1 MIRIVWGS
9 LVAAVAMFVIGF
21 IFFGPLGLKNLAT
34 RSVDDAPALAI
45 QQVLKTNLPQTG
57 TYMIPDDGR
66 SSGQT
71 AMYGNGPI
79 ATVHYNSSGFV
90 AAMDP
95 ATIGK
100 GFLFNFAIALLIGL
114 ALIGIDGRVR
124 DFGSRARVAAIIG
137 VAGSAFANLAEPL
150 YYHHDWPHFL
160 YAFIADALMLAAAGV
175 IVAWFLK
182 GPPEEAVAATT
193 DAEGPPTRSS

>member
-9 LVAAVAMFVIGF
+9 LVAAIAMFVIGF

-34 RSVDDAPALAI
+34 RSVDDAPALAV
-45 QQVLKTNLPQTG
+45 QQVLKANLPQTG
-57 TYMIPDDGR
+57 TYMIPNDGR
-66 SSGQT
+66 SAGQT
-71 AMYGNGPI
+71 SMYGNGPI

-137 VAGSAFANLAEPL
+137 IAGSAFVNLAEPL

-160 YAFIADALMLAAAGV
+160 YVFIADALMLAAAGV

-182 GPPEEAVAATT
+182 TPPEEAQAAKT
-193 DAEGPPTRSS
+193 DTREEA

>member
-1 MIRIVWGS
+1 MIRVVWGS
-9 LVAAVAMFVIGF
+9 FVAAIAMFVIGF
-21 IFFGPLGLKNLAT
+21 IFFGPLGLSNLAT
-34 RSVDDAPALAI
+34 KSVDDAPALVI
-45 QQVLKTNLPQTG
+45 QQALKANLPQTG
-57 TYMIPDDGR
+57 TYMIPNDTR
-66 SSGQT
+66 SAGQT

-79 ATVHYNSSGFV
+79 ATVHYNSTGFV
-90 AAMDP
+90 AGMDP

-100 GFLFNFAIALLIGL
+100 GFVFNFAIALLIGL

-137 VAGSAFANLAEPL
+137 IAGAAFTNLGEPL

-160 YAFIADALMLAAAGV
+160 YAFVADALMLAAAGV

-182 GPPEEAVAATT
+182 TPPEEAVAATT
-193 DAEGPPTRSS
+193 DTREEA

>member
-1 MIRIVWGS
+1 MIRVIWGS
-9 LVAAVAMFVIGF
+9 FLAAIAMFVIGF
-21 IFFGPLGLKNLAT
+21 VFFGPLGLNSLAT
-34 RSVDDAPALAI
+34 RSVDDAPARAI
-45 QQVLKTNLPQTG
+45 QQALKANLPQTG
-57 TYMIPDDGR
+57 TYMIPNDTR
-66 SSGQT
+66 SNEQT
-71 AMYGNGPI
+71 SMYGNGPI

-100 GFLFNFAIALLIGL
+100 GFVFNFAIALLFGL
-114 ALIGIDGRVR
+114 ALIGIDGRVT

-137 VAGSAFANLAEPL
+137 ISGSAFIHLGEPL

-160 YAFIADALMLAAAGV
+160 YAFVADGLMLAAAGV

-182 GPPEEAVAATT
+182 PAPEQAVAATT
-193 DAEGPPTRSS
+193 DAREEA

>member
-1 MIRIVWGS
+1 MIRVIWGS

-21 IFFGPLGLKNLAT
+21 VFFGPLGLNSLAT
-34 RSVDDAPALAI
+34 KSVDDAPALAI
-45 QQVLKTNLPQTG
+45 QQALKANLPQTG
-57 TYMIPDDGR
+57 TYMIPNDGK
-66 SSGQT
+66 SAGQT

-79 ATVHYNSSGFV
+79 ATVHFNSSGFV

-100 GFLFNFAIALLIGL
+100 GFVFNFAIALLIGL
-114 ALIGIDGRVR
+114 ALIGIDGRVT

-137 VAGSAFANLAEPL
+137 IAGSAFVHLGEPL

-160 YAFIADALMLAAAGV
+160 YAFVADGLMLAAAGV

-182 GPPEEAVAATT
+182 PAPEQAVAATT
-193 DAEGPPTRSS
+193 DAREDV